1 MYRRSNHND
10 WMVGEQLGT
19 DYYLWNTRGAYL
31 CPITCLAAAIT
42 RAPWERHPAEQ
53 YANAFLLNS
62 CGRDPTGRYYLP
74 TAAASMDTLDQTS
87 YTERKEKHEPHDD
100 P

>member
-1 MYRRSNHND
+1 M
-10 WMVGEQLGT
+10 
-19 DYYLWNTRGAYL
+19 L

-74 TAAASMDTLDQTS
+74 TAAVSMDTLDQTS
-87 YTERKEKHEPHDD
+87 YSERKEKHEPHDD